1 MLQVSWEEANVC
13 KSWKVCGSV
22 QCIVGNCSYTGTTW
36 PGRNDAITL
45 FLHSYILLYGTSHL
59 LRYTGTGSDSTIQA
73 WHTLLTDQGV
83 KASIG

>member
-1 MLQVSWEEANVC
+1 MCVKAGRCVAVS
-13 KSWKVCGSV
+13 
-22 QCIVGNCSYTGTTW
+22 VGDCSYTGTTW